1 MSSKSNIAR
10 AAKQILES
18 EAFTEVTNHLV
29 ATAFAEFCSTEAEA
43 SANREQ
49 IHARVRA
56 IEDIRATLRNLAQ
69 EVDNRRT

>member
-29 ATAFAEFCSTEAEA
+29 TIAFAEFCSTEADA
-43 SANREQ
+43 SVTREQ